1 MMGSAPVKTVLQGG
15 GKGKILTFNFMA
27 LLGAVFFLFFA
38 LDFYIPVLPFY
49 VLNVGG
55 GEAAVGLLMGLFTF
69 CSVILRPFQG
79 RDLNRRG
86 RKRLLVMGITLYAAG
101 GVGLL
106 FLPPLYL
113 AFFFRAVQG
122 FGWGAFLLSFNTL
135 TLDLAPPGRSGEALG
150 IMGMAPPFSLAV
162 APILG
167 EHLRISTAGNY
178 QLLFFV
184 ASAAAV
190 LALIMAL
197 LVGEPARD
205 KSGDQRGP
213 LLSRKVFFPSLIIF
227 FMTFNLGCILTFLP
241 LLGEV
246 REIEAVGYFF
256 TVFALTAVVF
266 RPTFGRISDR
276 VGRSRIFLP
285 ALLVGAAALVMI
297 ALASTPLQLVV
308 SAFVFGA
315 GFGAAHSSVMALAAD
330 RLPVLERGVGMA
342 TFTGAFDLGIVA
354 GSSVIGILLNW
365 FDFTAMFFLC
375 AAVMLIPVG
384 GYGLKTKLQAV
395 RQQQLK

>member
-1 MMGSAPVKTVLQGG
+1 MMRPLPVKTTFRGG
-15 GKGKILTFNFMA
+15 GNRKILTFNFMA

-38 LDFYIPVLPFY
+38 LDFYIPILPFY
-49 VLNVGG
+49 VLDVGG

-69 CSVILRPFQG
+69 CSIILRPFQG

-86 RKRLLVMGITLYAAG
+86 RKRLLVMGISLYAAA

-106 FLPPLYL
+106 LLPPLPL
-113 AFFFRAVQG
+113 VFIFRAVQG

-135 TLDLAPPGRSGEALG
+135 TLDLAPDGRSGEALG
-150 IMGMAPPFSLAV
+150 LMGIAPPFSLAV

-167 EHLRISTAGNY
+167 EQLRISTDGNY
-178 QLLFFV
+178 ALLFFI

-190 LALIMAL
+190 LALVMAL
-197 LVGEPARD
+197 LVKEPERD
-205 KSGDQRGP
+205 KSEDQKSP
-213 LLSRKVFFPSLIIF
+213 LLSRKVFLPSLIIF

-246 REIEAVGYFF
+246 RNIEAVGYFF

-276 VGRSRIFLP
+276 VGRSWIFLP
-285 ALLVGAAALVMI
+285 ALIVAGVALIMI
-297 ALASTPLQLVV
+297 ALASTVFELIL
-308 SAFVFGA
+308 SAFIFGA

-330 RLPVLERGVGMA
+330 RLPVMERGVGMA

-354 GSSVIGILLNW
+354 GSSIIGILLNW
-365 FDFTAMFFLC
+365 LDFKAVFILC
-375 AAVMLIPVG
+375 AAVMVVPV
-384 GYGLKTKLQAV
+384 AV
-395 RQQQLK
+395 YMFRTRLRVYMP

>member
-1 MMGSAPVKTVLQGG
+1 
-15 GKGKILTFNFMA
+15 MA

-38 LDFYIPVLPFY
+38 LDFYIPILPFY
-49 VLNVGG
+49 VLDVGG

-69 CSVILRPFQG
+69 CSIILRPFQG

-86 RKRLLVMGITLYAAG
+86 RKRLLLMGISLYAAA

-106 FLPPLYL
+106 LLPPLPL
-113 AFFFRAVQG
+113 VFIFRAVQG

-135 TLDLAPPGRSGEALG
+135 TLDLAPDGRSGEALG
-150 IMGMAPPFSLAV
+150 LMGIAPPFSLAV

-167 EHLRISTAGNY
+167 EQLRISTAGNY
-178 QLLFFV
+178 VLLFFI

-190 LALIMAL
+190 MALLMAL
-197 LVGEPARD
+197 LVKEPERD
-205 KSGDQRGP
+205 KSGDHKSP
-213 LLSRKVFFPSLIIF
+213 LLSRKVFLPSLIIF

-246 REIEAVGYFF
+246 RSIEAVGYFF

-276 VGRSRIFLP
+276 VGRSRVFLP
-285 ALLVGAAALVMI
+285 ALIVAAAALVLI
-297 ALASTPLQLVV
+297 ALASTVFELIL
-308 SAFVFGA
+308 SAFIFGA
-315 GFGAAHSSVMALAAD
+315 GFGAAHSSIMALAAD
-330 RLPVLERGVGMA
+330 RLPVMERGVGMA

-354 GSSVIGILLNW
+354 GSSIIGILLNW
-365 FDFTAMFFLC
+365 LDFKAVFILC
-375 AAVMLIPVG
+375 AAVMVAPVAV
-384 GYGLKTKLQAV
+384 YGLKTRLRV
-395 RQQQLK
+395 YMP

>member
-1 MMGSAPVKTVLQGG
+1 MGPLPVKPMIKTS

-49 VLNVGG
+49 VLAAGG

-69 CSVILRPFQG
+69 CSVVLRPFQG

-86 RKRLLVMGITLYAAG
+86 RKRLLLIGITLYAAG
-101 GVGLL
+101 GAGLL
-106 FLPPLYL
+106 FLPPLPL
-113 AFFFRAVQG
+113 VFILRAFQG

-150 IMGMAPPFSLAV
+150 LMGMAPPFSLALG
-162 APILG
+162 PILG
-167 EHLRISTAGNY
+167 EQLRISTGGNY
-178 QLLFFV
+178 TLLFFI
-184 ASAAAV
+184 ATMAAL
-190 LALIMAL
+190 LALVMAL
-197 LVGEPARD
+197 LVKEPAREA
-205 KSGDQRGP
+205 SGDFKGP
-213 LLSRKVFFPSLIIF
+213 LFSRRVILPSLIIF

-246 REIEAVGYFF
+246 RNIEAVGYFF

-276 VGRSRIFLP
+276 VGRSRVFLP
-285 ALLVGAAALVMI
+285 ALIVASAALVMI
-297 ALASTPLQLVV
+297 AFASTMVQLVL

-315 GFGAAHSSVMALAAD
+315 GFGAAHSSIMALAAD

-365 FDFTAMFFLC
+365 FDFRAVFVLC
-375 AAVMLIPVG
+375 AAIMVFPVIL
-384 GYGLKTKLQAV
+384 YGLKV
-395 RQQQLK
+395 RYQTQRSKMQL